1 MISVL
6 KLDVDS
12 QVTVGYAETFTSDEP
27 YRLLEVDEALLQELL
42 HSGLTIKGSREDEA
56 VLCTSKA
63 TFAMKFVSTSNTVL
77 LVPPSRWGSDDCD
90 AEREAAL
97 SRAEIGIVATASGH
111 IELVETAPKLENLKA
126 LVSQRPF
133 KDDMNVGEE
142 EEEEDDDESDGELY
156 TWEELSACTQAS
168 DHQLREALRKLE
180 AAEIG
185 RFWRV
190 VDPDYMHNLLGIL
203 LSTAVQNDW
212 SLKALRGSEVIRSL
226 EAHFPAPVVISC
238 LDKFGVRAGPAP
250 ENPAKG
256 QESSGSGAADLW
268 ALDDEKICVHYAKLL
283 LRAKTKWKL
292 EEFLE
297 EWAMITPSWMSVDLN
312 MLRGEALVEKVGVE
326 SWLHH
331 FSCSLL
337 PCRPDA
343 RFTAL
348 FSRRSKWEWE
358 DLEAYLKDL
367 KVPGQS
373 VEAMLLKYTRKSQP
387 TPTSTPVYTAR

>member
-1 MISVL
+1 MRESMISVL
-6 KLDVDS
+6 KLDVDP
-12 QVTVGYAETFTSDEP
+12 QVSVGYAETFRSDEP

-42 HSGLTIKGSREDEA
+42 HSGLTIKGGREDEA

-77 LVPPSRWGSDDCD
+77 LVPPSPRGSDGCD
-90 AEREAAL
+90 AEVDEDL
-97 SRAEIGIVATASGH
+97 PRAEVGIVATASGH
-111 IELVETAPKLENLKA
+111 IELVETAPRLENLQA
-126 LVSQRPF
+126 LVSRRPF
-133 KDDMNVGEE
+133 KDDENLGEE
-142 EEEEDDDESDGELY
+142 EAEDGELY
-156 TWEELSACTQAS
+156 TWDELSARTQAS
-168 DHQLREALRKLE
+168 DHQLRDALRKLE

-203 LSTAVQNDW
+203 LSAAVQNDW
-212 SLKALRGSEVIRSL
+212 SLKALQGSEVIRSL
-226 EAHFPAPVVISC
+226 EAHFPAPVVITC
-238 LDKFGVRAGPAP
+238 LDKFGVRAGPSP
-250 ENPAKG
+250 KNPVQG
-256 QESSGSGAADLW
+256 QESCGSGAADLW
-268 ALDDEKICVHYAKLL
+268 ALDDEKICIHYAKLL
-283 LRAKTKWKL
+283 LRDKTKWKL
-292 EEFLE
+292 EDFLE

-312 MLRGEALVEKVGVE
+312 MLRGEALVEKVGLE
-326 SWLHH
+326 SWLHQ

-358 DLEAYLKDL
+358 DLEPYLKDL
-367 KVPGQS
+367 RVPGQS